1 MIFGKQSTSYGR
13 KPDKDG
19 DMTPYNRAKR
29 EWDNRLGTARV
40 QAFHWRVIA
49 LMSVVG
55 MIALGAALAFVSS
68 RKDVRTYVVEVDQPG
83 RPSRVTLTADRY
95 EPTSAQIGYFVGHLV
110 QLVRGRPL
118 DPVVVRENWKQA
130 YAFLA
135 GDAIQTM
142 NAYAA
147 SDPPLRNVDG
157 RPMTRVIEITNVL
170 QKTNDAFQVRW
181 METNYAGGV
190 PQQPEHRTG
199 LFHIETQPPR
209 DETDV
214 FRNPLGIY
222 VARFSWSREF
232 SGPVA
237 SDIALT
243 TNSPIQPQPEAPDET
258 SKD

>member
-1 MIFGKQSTSYGR
+1 MIFNKPTTSYGR

-19 DMTPYNRAKR
+19 NASPYDRAKR
-29 EWDNRLGTARV
+29 EWDSRLGMARV

-49 LMSVVG
+49 LLSVVG
-55 MIALGAALAFVSS
+55 MIALGAALAHVSA
-68 RKDVRTYVVEVDQPG
+68 RKDVRTYVVEVDQLGQPA
-83 RPSRVTLTADRY
+83 RVTLIGDRY
-95 EPTSAQIGYFVGHLV
+95 EPDSAQIGYFVGRLV
-110 QLVRGRPL
+110 RLVRGRPL
-118 DPVVVRENWKQA
+118 DPVVVRENRKQA

-142 NAYAA
+142 NAYAT
-147 SDPPLRNVDG
+147 SDPPLKSVDG
-157 RPMTRVIEITNVL
+157 RPLTRVVEITNVL
-170 QKTNDAFQVRW
+170 QKTKKAFQVRW
-181 METNYAGGV
+181 LETDYAGGV

-222 VARFSWSREF
+222 VVNFSWSKEF
-232 SGPVA
+232 TGPVA
-237 SDIALT
+237 SDVALT
-243 TNSPIQPQPEAPDET
+243 TNSANQSRPEATDET